1 MKISHLVVSCATIAS
16 AVLAAPA
23 FAEDGKAMPG
33 SVCQPMSF
41 RPTAPSGLATGGLT
55 ITNFGSVA
63 ETVTCPVTK
72 DIEAGRIKRAEVK
85 VIDANPNNGADVRC
99 TLSSFKSDG
108 AVHQSQL
115 VKTQGSLPGVPQPL
129 PFTAHTANNK
139 GTYNLICELP
149 PFVNGFGGS
158 GIMMYNI
165 VEE

>member
-55 ITNFGSVA
+55 ISNFGTNA
-63 ETVTCPVTK
+63 ESVTCPVTK

-85 VIDANPNNGADVRC
+85 VIDANPTANVSC

-108 AVHQSQL
+108 ALHQSQL
-115 VKTQGSLPGVPQPL
+115 VTSKGSLPTEAQPL
-129 PFTAHTANNK
+129 PFAGHTANNK
-139 GTYNLICELP
+139 GTYNLVCNLP
-149 PFVNGFGGS
+149 PFVNGLGAS
-158 GIMMYNI
+158 GIMMYSI